1 MANGSEARRGTIPI
15 VCVGDYTMPHAYPDA
30 SHAQHYSGHLCW
42 VLAAAQQVASAQGC
56 PAVDAEHLALSL
68 LDLSECAARRVLED
82 LGLDLAALRAELAE
96 AAAAHCVS
104 EADSSDEPPLTSRAE
119 RALQIAYV
127 EARMDHGRR
136 GIPFETCGR
145 VGTQH
150 LLLGLTSPTGE
161 VALASLRRRGV
172 FYGEV
177 GEMVRRLDDPSDE
190 PL

>member
-1 MANGSEARRGTIPI
+1 MMLIARG
-15 VCVGDYTMPHAYPDA
+15 GDYTMPHADPNA
-30 SHAQHYSGHLCW
+30 SHAQHYSSHLRR

-56 PAVDAEHLALSL
+56 PTVDAEHLALSL
-68 LDLSECAARRVLED
+68 LDLSECTARRVLED

-96 AAAAHCVS
+96 AAAAHCVG
-104 EADSSDEPPLTSRAE
+104 EADVSDEPPLTSRAE

-136 GIPFETCGR
+136 GIPFETGGR

-150 LLLGLTSPTGE
+150 LLLGLISPTGE
-161 VALASLRRRGV
+161 VALAPLRRRGV

-177 GEMVRRLDDPSDE
+177 GEIVRRLGDPSDE